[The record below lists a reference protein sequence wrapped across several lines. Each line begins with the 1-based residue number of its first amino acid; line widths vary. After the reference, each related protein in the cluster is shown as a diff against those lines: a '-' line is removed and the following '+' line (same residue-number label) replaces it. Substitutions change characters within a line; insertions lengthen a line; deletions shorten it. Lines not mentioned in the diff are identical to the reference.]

1 MNKQTLKEMILML
14 NNVVLVGRV
23 VRQHELIQTQD
34 GKRVSTITLAVTR
47 SFKNAA
53 TGEYETDFINIT
65 LWEGIARNV
74 VEYCGKGA
82 IIGVKGRLVHKTYE
96 IPNHKSIRVVEVVA
110 EKVSFIQTKTTDQK
124 DQLETER
131 VKELAI

>member
-1 MNKQTLKEMILML
+1 MEREYQRLHS
-14 NNVVLVGRV
+14 
-23 VRQHELIQTQD
+23 Q
-34 GKRVSTITLAVTR
+34 SPR

-82 IIGVKGRLVHKTYE
+82 IIGVKGRLVIKHTKFL
-96 IPNHKSIRVVEVVA
+96 IINQF
-110 EKVSFIQTKTTDQK
+110 VSLKLLLRRSRLFKQK
-124 DQLETER
+124 PLI
-131 VKELAI
+131 KKIS